1 MEINISKDNKP
12 ILNDEN
18 INFNFFDKEE
28 REIDLEDNQIES
40 ISSISGSNYFQEN
53 ESQNDEKMRNSYEKN
68 NLFFN

>member
-40 ISSISGSNYFQEN
+40 ISSISGSNYFQ
-53 ESQNDEKMRNSYEKN
+53 
-68 NLFFN
+68 